1 MVRKSLRGG
10 NARNLAPE
18 VLGGAFAGTEP
29 TKEALATAAS
39 EALQGV
45 GVEPE
50 AAQAQ
55 AAVLVPAMLVEE
67 RRTRSTAAADGAP
80 GEGAAAATEEPE
92 GGSAKKTLKVLET
105 AAALQ
110 SKRPLS
116 SIKDRDKL
124 LAAAKTKARMLTDVL
139 HALKVKVQQAEAA
152 DTKALDARSA
162 IADQRRHVQELEKQ
176 LTQLQPMVEDLQQR
190 LAVFDEA
197 AALLVGVGLRD
208 FPYEFASAVVEGD
221 MHEACILCRRL
232 SAACRNVRV
241 PSQCHRWVDPKCRQ
255 HLIFAASQHSAR
267 AAIRHTRAQY
277 LPPLCLPS
285 IVRLLCGSVL
295 VGAKGPN
302 ANALYMGEPMPSASV
317 QRCTPHPSRSLASTP
332 ALPQATLATSLGHAQ
347 G

>member
-18 VLGGAFAGTEP
+18 VLSGAFAGTEP
-29 TKEALATAAS
+29 TEEVLAAAAS

-55 AAVLVPAMLVEE
+55 AAVLAPAMLVEE

-116 SIKDRDKL
+116 SIKDRSKL
-124 LAAAKTKARMLTDVL
+124 LAAAKTKAKMLTQAL
-139 HALKVKVQQAEAA
+139 HALKVKVQQADAA
-152 DTKALDARSA
+152 DNRALDARSV
-162 IADQRRHVQELEKQ
+162 IADQRRYVQELEQQ
-176 LTQLQPMVEDLQQR
+176 LAQLQPMVEDLQQQ

-197 AALLVGVGLRD
+197 AVLLVNAGLRD
-208 FPYEFASAVVEGD
+208 FPYEFASAVVDGD
-221 MHEACILCRRL
+221 LHEACRL
-232 SAACRNVRV
+232 LGGAL
-241 PSQCHRWVDPKCRQ
+241 
-255 HLIFAASQHSAR
+255 HLAPRLALSPRTPTRAR
-267 AAIRHTRAQY
+267 AAHLPECHCAADRWADRLQAAASSVPRRLRKDRVPRAHKVQ
-277 LPPLCLPS
+277 P
-285 IVRLLCGSVL
+285 
-295 VGAKGPN
+295 
-302 ANALYMGEPMPSASV
+302 GEPI
-317 QRCTPHPSRSLASTP
+317 
-332 ALPQATLATSLGHAQ
+332 
-347 G
+347 